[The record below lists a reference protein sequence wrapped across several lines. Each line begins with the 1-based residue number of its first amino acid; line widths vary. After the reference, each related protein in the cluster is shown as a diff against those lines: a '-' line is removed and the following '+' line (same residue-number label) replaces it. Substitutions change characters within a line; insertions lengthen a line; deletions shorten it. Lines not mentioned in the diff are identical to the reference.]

1 MENIVKF
8 DKPYKFEGKEYD
20 SLDLS
25 GMAKMTVQD
34 LVDVQKKLSGE
45 LASLAAMEATTSFAQ
60 EMAVKATG
68 KPVEFFKLM
77 PRGKIK
83 LVQTA
88 VLNAM
93 DSSQKAEEVK
103 AQLKSHALKFAAP
116 YTYDGSEKGE
126 LKGQTFEGIDL
137 SGVGELNTMSE
148 STAENRLV
156 AAGFNPVNTG
166 RNYLYC
172 CIIASMGTGYPVDFF
187 AGLPLCE
194 AVKLRDAVDAD
205 FFE

>member
-8 DKPYKFEGKEYD
+8 GKPYKFEGEEYD

-93 DSSQKAEEVK
+93 DSNQKAEEVK

-116 YTYDGSEKGE
+116 YTYEGSEKNE
-126 LKGQTFEGIDL
+126 QKGQTFEGIDL

>member
-93 DSSQKAEEVK
+93 DSNQKAEEVK

-116 YTYDGSEKGE
+116 YTYEGSEKDE
-126 LKGQTFEGIDL
+126 LKDQTFEGIDL

-156 AAGFNPVNTG
+156 ATGFNPVNTG

>member
-8 DKPYKFEGKEYD
+8 DKPYKFEGEEYD

-83 LVQTA
+83 LVQAA

-116 YTYDGSEKGE
+116 YTYEGSEKGE

>member
-25 GMAKMTVQD
+25 SMEKMTVQN
-34 LVDVQKKLSGE
+34 LIDVQKELSGE

-68 KPVEFFKLM
+68 NPVEFFKLM
-77 PRGKIK
+77 QRGKIK
-83 LVQTA
+83 LVQAA

-93 DSSQKAEEVK
+93 DSGQKADDVK
-103 AQLKSHALKFAAP
+103 AQLKSHTLKFAAP
-116 YTYDGSEKGE
+116 YTYEGDEKAE

-148 STAENRLV
+148 STAENRLA

-194 AVKLRDAVDAD
+194 AVKLRDAVSAD

>member
-103 AQLKSHALKFAAP
+103 TQLKSHALKFAAP

>member
-45 LASLAAMEATTSFAQ
+45 LAALAAMEATTSFAQ

-88 VLNAM
+88 VLKAM

-116 YTYDGSEKGE
+116 YTYEGSEKDE
-126 LKGQTFEGIDL
+126 LKGQTFGGIDL

-156 AAGFNPVNTG
+156 AAGFNTVNTG

>member
-25 GMAKMTVQD
+25 GMEKMTVQD
-34 LVDVQKKLSGE
+34 LIDVQKSIGNE
-45 LASLAAMEATTSFAQ
+45 MVAMSVMEMSTAFAQ

-83 LVQTA
+83 KVQA
-88 VLNAM
+88 AIIKSM
-93 DSSQKAEEVK
+93 DNSEKTDEIK
-103 AQLKSHALKFAAP
+103 KQLESHALKFAAP
-116 YTYDGSEKGE
+116 YTYEGSEKAE
-126 LKGQTFEGIDL
+126 LKGQTFDGVDL

-148 STAENRLV
+148 STAENRMV
-156 AAGFNPVNTG
+156 AGGFALVNTH

-187 AGLPLCE
+187 AGLPLSE
-194 AVKLRDAVDAD
+194 AVKLRDAVNAD

>member
-83 LVQTA
+83 LVQAA
-88 VLNAM
+88 VLKAM

-116 YTYDGSEKGE
+116 YTYEGSEKGE
-126 LKGQTFEGIDL
+126 LKGRTFEGIDL

>member
-25 GMAKMTVQD
+25 SMAKMTVQD

-45 LASLAAMEATTSFAQ
+45 LAALAAMEATTSFAQ

-88 VLNAM
+88 VLKAM
-93 DSSQKAEEVK
+93 DSSQKADEVK

-116 YTYDGSEKGE
+116 YTYEGNEKDE
-126 LKGQTFEGIDL
+126 LKDQTFEGIDL

-156 AAGFNPVNTG
+156 AAGFNTVNTG

>member
-25 GMAKMTVQD
+25 GMEKMTVQD

-45 LASLAAMEATTSFAQ
+45 LAALAAMEATTSFAQ

-88 VLNAM
+88 VLKAIPESARWSLVPRPSLQM
-93 DSSQKAEEVK
+93 KMLRRSS
-103 AQLKSHALKFAAP
+103 S
-116 YTYDGSEKGE
+116 SSGE
-126 LKGQTFEGIDL
+126 RT
-137 SGVGELNTMSE
+137 
-148 STAENRLV
+148 
-156 AAGFNPVNTG
+156 
-166 RNYLYC
+166 
-172 CIIASMGTGYPVDFF
+172 
-187 AGLPLCE
+187 
-194 AVKLRDAVDAD
+194 
-205 FFE
+205 

>member
-1 MENIVKF
+1 
-8 DKPYKFEGKEYD
+8 
-20 SLDLS
+20 
-25 GMAKMTVQD
+25 
-34 LVDVQKKLSGE
+34 
-45 LASLAAMEATTSFAQ
+45 
-60 EMAVKATG
+60 
-68 KPVEFFKLM
+68 
-77 PRGKIK
+77 
-83 LVQTA
+83 
-88 VLNAM
+88 M
-93 DSSQKAEEVK
+93 DSSQKADEVK

-116 YTYDGSEKGE
+116 YTYEGSEKVE

-156 AAGFNPVNTG
+156 AAGFNTVNTG

>member
-25 GMAKMTVQD
+25 GVAKMTVQD

-88 VLNAM
+88 VLNAL
-93 DSSQKAEEVK
+93 DSKQKAEEVK
-103 AQLKSHALKFAAP
+103 AQMKSHALKFAAP
-116 YTYDGSEKGE
+116 YTYEGSEKGE

-156 AAGFNPVNTG
+156 AAGFNTVNTG

-187 AGLPLCE
+187 TGLPLCE

>member
-1 MENIVKF
+1 M
-8 DKPYKFEGKEYD
+8 
-20 SLDLS
+20 
-25 GMAKMTVQD
+25 
-34 LVDVQKKLSGE
+34 QKKLSGE

-83 LVQTA
+83 PVQTA

-116 YTYDGSEKGE
+116 YTYEGSEKNE

>member
-8 DKPYKFEGKEYD
+8 DKPYKFEGEEYD

-25 GMAKMTVQD
+25 GMEKMTVQD
-34 LVDVQKKLSGE
+34 LIDVQKSIGNE
-45 LASLAAMEATTSFAQ
+45 MVAMSVMEMSTAFAQ

-83 LVQTA
+83 KVQA
-88 VLNAM
+88 AIIKSM
-93 DSSQKAEEVK
+93 DNSEKADEIK
-103 AQLKSHALKFAAP
+103 KQLESHALKFAAP
-116 YTYDGSEKGE
+116 YTYEGSEKAE
-126 LKGQTFEGIDL
+126 LKGQTFDGVDL

-148 STAENRLV
+148 STAENRMV
-156 AAGFNPVNTG
+156 AGGFALVNTH

-187 AGLPLCE
+187 AGLPLSE
-194 AVKLRDAVDAD
+194 AVKLRDAVNAD

>member
-93 DSSQKAEEVK
+93 DSNQKAEEVK

-116 YTYDGSEKGE
+116 YTYEGSEKGE